1 MFTILK
7 QFCKRYTYSP
17 SFKFSS
23 VIQLE
28 TANIAMG
35 RKALKRKRE
44 ESRTDKARYSLQMNS
59 GVVILEDKTQKA
71 SDINILLVWAMTVL
85 VIPLVLNC

>member
-1 MFTILK
+1 M
-7 QFCKRYTYSP
+7 
-17 SFKFSS
+17 
-23 VIQLE
+23 IQLE

-35 RKALKRKRE
+35 RKALKRKWE